1 MSFAV
6 PTDPASKGVS
16 EKDASDAGPK
26 QGGGA
31 PARSAARLAAVQALY
46 QMETAGQGVEATIRE
61 FEAHRLGGEVD
72 GALLHKADAAFFADI
87 LRGAVEAQARLD
99 PYLQQSLAEGWRLA
113 RIDATARAIL
123 RAGLY
128 ELIRRP
134 EVPVKV
140 VIDEYMN
147 VANAFFSGD
156 EPRFING
163 VLDKAAH
170 AARGDEMPDAAMSGR
185 DASPDAGGAD
195 TDG

>member
-1 MSFAV
+1 MSLAAAA
-6 PTDPASKGVS
+6 DNGVN
-16 EKDASDAGPK
+16 
-26 QGGGA
+26 GA

-61 FEAHRLGGEVD
+61 FQTHRLGGEVD
-72 GALLHKADAAFFADI
+72 GASMHKADASFFADI
-87 LRGAVEAQARLD
+87 LRGAVEAQSRLD
-99 PYLQQSLAEGWRLA
+99 PYLQKSLAEGWRLA

-134 EVPVKV
+134 DVPAKV

-156 EPRFING
+156 EPAFING
-163 VLDKAAH
+163 VLDKAAR
-170 AARGDEMPDAAMSGR
+170 AVREDEIR
-185 DASPDAGGAD
+185 AD
-195 TDG
+195 G

>member
-1 MSFAV
+1 MSFAA
-6 PTDPASKGVS
+6 PTDPAPG
-16 EKDASDAGPK
+16 DASKSEASEEKPQ

-61 FEAHRLGGEVD
+61 FQAHRLGGEVD
-72 GALLHKADAAFFADI
+72 GAVLHKADAAFFADI

-134 EVPVKV
+134 DVPAKV

-147 VANAFFSGD
+147 IANAFFSGD
-156 EPRFING
+156 EPGFING

-170 AARGDEMPDAAMSGR
+170 AAREEEMPGAASSGDGDSR
-185 DASPDAGGAD
+185 AD